1 MVSPRENDQLSAYLD
16 GELTPQ
22 EMRSVEELL
31 ARNPEARELLAELRA
46 LRDVL
51 RGMPHKKAP
60 QNLSRRVMERVN
72 REFAAQSERSFPQN
86 AASPPESPAGRS
98 PTARVPATDSFP
110 LLASTWRV
118 VKRIARPRNLG
129 WAIVAASIGVAIMLI
144 SPQLGERRA
153 DNELARAPEADK
165 QSTDAQQA
173 PPDSAPKEGTRGLPR
188 GRAVPELRAAPGS
201 ASPRDTA
208 ATTQQNQAGRNE
220 GTPTGAAASTAYGG
234 PGVPALGRGV
244 ARREELA
251 GQLGVPPSAEQ
262 PTQMAEQPPP
272 TAEPSSPEIV
282 VERIMPLTPDGV
294 AESQLHAVPAPGT
307 PAPSPGAKPQIAE
320 PLEIICDI
328 SQQKSLESMVAQVV
342 RSKQGVGKGGE
353 VSEEPWE
360 LAANRQDVAE
370 GGGTEQPEDN
380 AGGKEAGPDFQIQ
393 FRKQEQIEEAVI
405 EFSATLAQVQG
416 VLRELG
422 ADQQIVQQI
431 KIPAGLPMPQ
441 ELQSLAADRRVT
453 REGAGQPARRAMS
466 AAVGEAPAQGLA
478 MAPAPSQAQPDSSG
492 RMMNRAAPQ
501 LDTSPGV
508 SITAKSQ
515 QAAVRQSGQ
524 EGQTRVQTRAPQLLA
539 EQSRSESKA
548 LATRETVYRIRV
560 ILRRKIDKG
569 LEKAS
574 AAPAEVR
581 EPAAPAS
588 TKE

>member
-46 LRDVL
+46 QRDVL
-51 RGMPHKKAP
+51 RGMPPKKAP
-60 QNLSRRVMERVN
+60 KNLSRRVMERVN
-72 REFAAQSERSFPQN
+72 REFAAQSERSFPQY
-86 AASPPESPAGRS
+86 AASPPESPSERS
-98 PTARVPATDSFP
+98 PTARVPASDSSS

-118 VKRIARPRNLG
+118 VKRIAQPRNLG

-173 PPDSAPKEGTRGLPR
+173 PPDSARKEGTRGLPR

-201 ASPRDTA
+201 APPRDIVDK
-208 ATTQQNQAGRNE
+208 QADRGGRAE
-220 GTPTGAAASTAYGG
+220 GSPMGAAASAAYGG
-234 PGVPALGRGV
+234 PGVPALGEGV
-244 ARREELA
+244 APREELA
-251 GQLGVPPSAEQ
+251 GQPGVPPSAEQ
-262 PTQMAEQPPP
+262 PPPA
-272 TAEPSSPEIV
+272 AEPSSPEIV
-282 VERIMPLTPDGV
+282 VERIMPVTPDGL

-342 RSKQGVGKGGE
+342 RSKQGVEQGGE
-353 VSEEPWE
+353 VIEEPWE

-370 GGGTEQPEDN
+370 GGGTEQPEDS

-422 ADQQIVQQI
+422 ADQQVVQQI

-441 ELQSLAADRRVT
+441 ELQSLAAEGRVT
-453 REGAGQPARRAMS
+453 REGAGQPTRRAMS
-466 AAVGEAPAQGLA
+466 APVGGAPAQGLA
-478 MAPAPSQAQPDSSG
+478 MAPAPSQAQPDSTG

-524 EGQTRVQTRAPQLLA
+524 EGQTRVQSRAPQLLA
-539 EQSRSESKA
+539 EQSRSESKG